1 MKTSN
6 YFNDNRT
13 DLIISNRS
21 YYARFT
27 NRIEQ
32 NLVFYLCPKN
42 ANTSIKSLF
51 VSHLNLGSQF
61 IFLGDH
67 TPKYMLKAEDFHNK
81 NNLVDFMPAKQPFA
95 PLASDIVDIKA
106 CIIRDPLERFIL
118 AYSNRILWHKYR
130 LFRLTKCLKIFLQT
144 NAQMI
149 TSCRSLFFLAMIK
162 NIMIGVF

>member
-27 NRIEQ
+27 NRIGR

-106 CIIRDPLERFIL
+106 CIIRDPLERFIS
-118 AYSNRILWHKYR
+118 AYSNRILWHKDQVISIDQM
-130 LFRLTKCLKIFLQT
+130 LEELLASKCSNDHF
-144 NAQMI
+144 
-149 TSCRSLFFLAMIK
+149 
-162 NIMIGVF
+162 